1 MLFLLEKLLNLF
13 FNYLHMQIQSKCETV
28 IIVAGGKGERM
39 KSDVPKQFIELKSKP
54 ILMHTIN
61 VFYNYNKQMDIIVV
75 LPEIQIEQWHS
86 LCKRYAFAI
95 NHKVVAGGIER
106 FDSVKNGLKLADN
119 KGIIA
124 VHDGVRPLVSTKT
137 INDCFK
143 EAAISDAAIP
153 VIDINE
159 SIRYVDEYENK
170 AVDRS
175 KFKIV
180 QTPQVFKADILKEAY
195 KQQYSPAFT
204 DDASVVEAFGV
215 KIKTVQGNREN
226 IKITTPIDLKLAE
239 LTL

>member
-1 MLFLLEKLLNLF
+1 
-13 FNYLHMQIQSKCETV
+13 MQIQSKCETV

-86 LCKRYAFAI
+86 LCKRHAFAI
-95 NHKVVAGGIER
+95 NHQVVAGGIER

-124 VHDGVRPLVSTKT
+124 VHDGVRPLVSTQT
-137 INDCFK
+137 ISDCFK
-143 EAAISDAAIP
+143 EAAISGAAIP

>member
-1 MLFLLEKLLNLF
+1 
-13 FNYLHMQIQSKCETV
+13 MQIQSKCETV

-86 LCKRYAFAI
+86 LCKRHAFAI
-95 NHKVVAGGIER
+95 NHQVVAGGIER

-124 VHDGVRPLVSTKT
+124 VHDGVRPLVSTQT
-137 INDCFK
+137 ISDCFK
-143 EAAISDAAIP
+143 EAAISGAAIP

-180 QTPQVFKADILKEAY
+180 QTPQVFKADILKESY